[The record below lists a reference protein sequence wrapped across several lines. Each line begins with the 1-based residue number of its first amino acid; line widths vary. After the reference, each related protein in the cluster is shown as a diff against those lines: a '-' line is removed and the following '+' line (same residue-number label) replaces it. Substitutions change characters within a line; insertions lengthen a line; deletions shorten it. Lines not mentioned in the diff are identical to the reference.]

1 MALVQWKQIDSE
13 LSGSGNL
20 TGSLYITGAI
30 ILNGESLGDSLEI
43 FKQTGSYYATTN
55 NIHITGS
62 LSVTGLSS
70 AESLKLSP
78 IESPAATGGGIFYS
92 SSNEYFLGFI

>member
-1 MALVQWKQIDSE
+1 MALVQWKQIDPE
-13 LSGSGNL
+13 ISGSGNL

-30 ILNGESLGDSLEI
+30 VLNGENLGDSLEI
-43 FKQTGSYYATTN
+43 FKQTGSYFATTN
-55 NIHITGS
+55 NLQITGS
-62 LSVTGLSS
+62 LKVTGLTS

-78 IESPAATGGGIFYS
+78 IESSTPSAGSLFYS